1 MKTKTINSIQ
11 DHNAFQI
18 EKIEALGDPLVNLK
32 KNIDWEGFRPKLTAI
47 HSKERKS
54 NAGATPF
61 DVVFMLQILILQQL
75 NNLADEKTEFMIRD
89 RLTYQRFLSIKCGD
103 RIPDAKTIWVFRNT
117 MMALGLY
124 VSLFDEFNRQLAELG
139 YSAKQGQLIDA
150 TFIEAP
156 RQRNTREE
164 NAQIK
169 AGETPEAWK
178 AKGKEPMLRQKDVD
192 ATWTKKNSENHYG
205 YKNHINADQQHKLIQ
220 SYEVSTASVHDSQVF
235 EVLLDQTLDESGNK
249 RPVFADSAY
258 RSVACEA
265 MLEAEEIPSKVH
277 ERPYKGKPL
286 TDEQKA
292 LNKEK
297 SRVRVRVE
305 HVFGAQA
312 LMGMHTIRTIGIERA
327 KIGICLRNL
336 TYNMVRYI
344 QLIAIKKS
352 TQVEVTT

>member
-54 NAGATPF
+54 NAGATAF

-103 RIPDAKTIWVFRNT
+103 RIPDAKTIWGFSNT

-124 VSLFDEFNRQLAELG
+124 VPLFDEFNQQLAELG

-169 AGETPEAWK
+169 ACETPEAWK
-178 AKGKEPMLRQKDVD
+178 AKGKEPMLRQKDID
-192 ATWTKKNSENHYG
+192 ATWTKKNNENLTVI
-205 YKNHINADQQHKLIQ
+205 KIISTLINNISSFNPTKYLRLPFMIARYLKYYLIKH
-220 SYEVSTASVHDSQVF
+220 ST
-235 EVLLDQTLDESGNK
+235 
-249 RPVFADSAY
+249 
-258 RSVACEA
+258 
-265 MLEAEEIPSKVH
+265 
-277 ERPYKGKPL
+277 
-286 TDEQKA
+286 
-292 LNKEK
+292 
-297 SRVRVRVE
+297 SRVISDL
-305 HVFGAQA
+305 F
-312 LMGMHTIRTIGIERA
+312 LRTAPTARLLA
-327 KIGICLRNL
+327 KLCWKR
-336 TYNMVRYI
+336 
-344 QLIAIKKS
+344 KKFPARFTKDS
-352 TQVEVTT
+352 TKANH